1 MKRIERSASITL
13 DTGTTRACLDHNVR
27 KTIAE
32 HVDTARSYMNK
43 ILVNIDLREAYERL
57 FKDAIDKYL
66 SRNKKKAP
74 LDRLDSM
81 KAKKPKAFMKRLG
94 SCLVEF
100 SVDVIMLTD
109 GQIMHDPEYDFDY
122 DLRLFEKSLD

>member
-1 MKRIERSASITL
+1 MKRIERSASRMLAVIWL
-13 DTGTTRACLDHNVR
+13 
-27 KTIAE
+27 
-32 HVDTARSYMNK
+32 VDDNTKK
-43 ILVNIDLREAYERL
+43 IR
-57 FKDAIDKYL
+57 
-66 SRNKKKAP
+66 
-74 LDRLDSM
+74 
-81 KAKKPKAFMKRLG
+81 KPKAFMKRLG